1 MSPAL
6 NQHVEPMNVNDK
18 EIFLAIR
25 KHPEQGF
32 RKLMAAYMQPVY
44 WHIRRMVSVHAD
56 ADDATADKFVST
68 YCDCVKEF
76 WALGPRVKQNRK
88 SGNTDAQAQQ
98 AITDRFERSQKI
110 LALREKYYKRYS
122 TFLTQKQIQ
131 RVYEMERQMMRRLSQ
146 KSGKGARGGQGR
158 KQMRQY

>member
-1 MSPAL
+1 
-6 NQHVEPMNVNDK
+6 
-18 EIFLAIR
+18 
-25 KHPEQGF
+25 
-32 RKLMAAYMQPVY
+32 
-44 WHIRRMVSVHAD
+44 MVRQQRQAQ
-56 ADDATADKFVST
+56 
-68 YCDCVKEF
+68 
-76 WALGPRVKQNRK
+76 R
-88 SGNTDAQAQQ
+88 QAQQ
-98 AITDRFERSQKI
+98 AINDRFERSQKI

>member
-1 MSPAL
+1 MKQIIKFSLAIIMMAL
-6 NQHVEPMNVNDK
+6 CSIPVNAQNSQPQSNQHQRMSREQ
-18 EIFLAIR
+18 LAKAQANYIAR
-25 KHPEQGF
+25 Q
-32 RKLMAAYMQPVY
+32 LAL
-44 WHIRRMVSVHAD
+44 
-56 ADDATADKFVST
+56 DDATADKFVST

>member
-1 MSPAL
+1 MKHLIRFSLAILMMALCSISVNAQNNQPQSSQHQRMSREQLAEAQANYIARQLAL
-6 NQHVEPMNVNDK
+6 N
-18 EIFLAIR
+18 
-25 KHPEQGF
+25 
-32 RKLMAAYMQPVY
+32 
-44 WHIRRMVSVHAD
+44 
-56 ADDATADKFVST
+56 DATTGKFVST
-68 YCDCVKEF
+68 YCDFLKEV

-88 SGNTDAQAQQ
+88 GGNTDAQAQQ

-131 RVYEMERQMMRRLSQ
+131 RVYEMEHQMMRRLSQ

>member
-1 MSPAL
+1 MKQIIKFSLAILMMAL
-6 NQHVEPMNVNDK
+6 CSIPVNAQNSQPQSNQHQRMSREQ
-18 EIFLAIR
+18 LAKAQANYIAR
-25 KHPEQGF
+25 Q
-32 RKLMAAYMQPVY
+32 LAL
-44 WHIRRMVSVHAD
+44 
-56 ADDATADKFVST
+56 DDATADKFVST

-98 AITDRFERSQKI
+98 AI
-110 LALREKYYKRYS
+110 
-122 TFLTQKQIQ
+122 QKQIQ

>member
-1 MSPAL
+1 MKQIIKFSLAILMMAL
-6 NQHVEPMNVNDK
+6 CSIPVNAQNSQPQSNQHQRMSREQ
-18 EIFLAIR
+18 LAKAQANYIAR
-25 KHPEQGF
+25 Q
-32 RKLMAAYMQPVY
+32 LAL
-44 WHIRRMVSVHAD
+44 
-56 ADDATADKFVST
+56 DDATADKFVST

-88 SGNTDAQAQQ
+88 SGNT
-98 AITDRFERSQKI
+98 RFERSQKI

>member
-1 MSPAL
+1 MKQIIKFS
-6 NQHVEPMNVNDK
+6 
-18 EIFLAIR
+18 LAILMMALCSISVNAQNSQPQSSQHQR
-25 KHPEQGF
+25 MSREQLAKAQANYIA
-32 RKLMAAYMQPVY
+32 RQLAL
-44 WHIRRMVSVHAD
+44 
-56 ADDATADKFVST
+56 DDATAGKFVST
-68 YCDCVKEF
+68 YCDCVKF

-88 SGNTDAQAQQ
+88 GGNTDAQAQQ

>member
-1 MSPAL
+1 MKQIIKFSLAILMMAL
-6 NQHVEPMNVNDK
+6 CSIPVNAQNSQPQSNQHQRMSREQ
-18 EIFLAIR
+18 LAKAQANYIAR
-25 KHPEQGF
+25 Q
-32 RKLMAAYMQPVY
+32 LAL
-44 WHIRRMVSVHAD
+44 
-56 ADDATADKFVST
+56 DDATADKFVST

-98 AITDRFERSQKI
+98 AITDRFE
-110 LALREKYYKRYS
+110 
-122 TFLTQKQIQ
+122 LTQKQIQ

>member
-1 MSPAL
+1 MMAL
-6 NQHVEPMNVNDK
+6 CSISASAQNNQPQSNQHQRMSREQ
-18 EIFLAIR
+18 LAKAQANYIAR
-25 KHPEQGF
+25 Q
-32 RKLMAAYMQPVY
+32 LAL
-44 WHIRRMVSVHAD
+44 
-56 ADDATADKFVST
+56 DDATADKFVSA

-88 SGNTDAQAQQ
+88 GGNTDAQAQQ

-146 KSGKGARGGQGR
+146 KSGKRARSGQGR

>member
-1 MSPAL
+1 MKHIIRLSLAILMMAL
-6 NQHVEPMNVNDK
+6 CSISVNAQNNQPQSNQHQHMSREQ
-18 EIFLAIR
+18 LAKAQANYIA
-25 KHPEQGF
+25 HQ
-32 RKLMAAYMQPVY
+32 LAL
-44 WHIRRMVSVHAD
+44 
-56 ADDATADKFVST
+56 DDATTSKFVST

-76 WALGPRVKQNRK
+76 WTLGPRAKQNRK
-88 SGNTDAQAQQ
+88 AGNTDDQAQQ

-146 KSGKGARGGQGR
+146 KSGKVVRRGQGR
-158 KQMRQY
+158 K

>member
-1 MSPAL
+1 MKQIIKFSLAILMMAL
-6 NQHVEPMNVNDK
+6 CSIPVNAQNSQPQSNQHQRMSREQ
-18 EIFLAIR
+18 LAKAQANYIAR
-25 KHPEQGF
+25 Q
-32 RKLMAAYMQPVY
+32 
-44 WHIRRMVSVHAD
+44 
-56 ADDATADKFVST
+56 T

>member
-1 MSPAL
+1 
-6 NQHVEPMNVNDK
+6 
-18 EIFLAIR
+18 
-25 KHPEQGF
+25 
-32 RKLMAAYMQPVY
+32 
-44 WHIRRMVSVHAD
+44 MVRQQRQAQ
-56 ADDATADKFVST
+56 
-68 YCDCVKEF
+68 
-76 WALGPRVKQNRK
+76 R
-88 SGNTDAQAQQ
+88 QAQQ

-146 KSGKGARGGQGR
+146 KSGKGARGGQGS